1 MIRVR
6 PHALAAVVALGVMA
20 IPAGIV
26 HADPA
31 GPTDYRSEVV
41 ALTPAVSGFSARV
54 IGGDSFL
61 EVTAPPGVEVLI
73 PGYAGEPY
81 LRIDTE
87 GRVWENQRSPARWYN
102 RERFGGEI
110 PASADPTA
118 EPEWT
123 QIGSGGRWAWHDHRI
138 HRMEEFPPLNAR
150 RSDQVLDARV
160 PVRVG
165 DVDLMI
171 AVVSRWMPAPSPLP
185 MIAGV
190 GLGLAAL
197 IGPWRARR
205 EPHRRLRAIL
215 MILAPMSLGAL
226 VLGVWQFASL
236 PGSTDPL
243 FTWWLLPLIALISCV
258 SATFSLRGALL
269 SASAAVAIA
278 GSQLLVWG
286 VGRREGL
293 WRAVLPTDAPW
304 WLDRLVTAAAMPVA
318 AVALIVG
325 GGGLLAALRPGS
337 VRTAPPRS
345 PA

>member
-1 MIRVR
+1 MVL
-6 PHALAAVVALGVMA
+6 LAVPTGV
-20 IPAGIV
+20 V

-41 ALTPAVSGFSARV
+41 DVTPPVSGFSARV

-61 EVTAPPGVEVLI
+61 EVTAPAGVEVLI

-81 LRIDTE
+81 LRIDTD

-118 EPEWT
+118 EPDWT

-150 RSDQVLDARV
+150 RGDQVLDARV

-165 DVDLMI
+165 DVDLVI
-171 AVVSRWMPAPSPLP
+171 AVVSRWMPAPSLLP
-185 MIAGV
+185 MSAGV
-190 GLGLAAL
+190 MLGLAAVF
-197 IGPWRARR
+197 GAWRARR
-205 EPHRRLRAIL
+205 DLRSRLRATL
-215 MILAPMSLGAL
+215 MVLTPITLAAL

-243 FTWWLLPLIALISCV
+243 FTWWLLPLIALIACV
-258 SATFSLRGALL
+258 SATFSVRGALL

-293 WRAVLPTDAPW
+293 WRAILPTEAPW
-304 WLDRLVTAAAMPVA
+304 WLDRFVTAATLPVA
-318 AVALIVG
+318 VAALIVG
-325 GGGLLAALRPGS
+325 GGGLLAALRPAP
-337 VRTAPPRS
+337 VRTAPPQS